1 MTHLH
6 CFFLAGRRSVS
17 GSVCRSCSWY
27 ALTEQPGFQDAINAF
42 ATENIIPPEL
52 EDMII
57 MTNDL

>member
-1 MTHLH
+1 
-6 CFFLAGRRSVS
+6 LAGRRSVS

-57 MTNDL
+57 MTNGL